1 MQETL
6 TVQEL
11 IDMLQDLKDKSMPL
25 YLYNVGM
32 TASESFAIPLTFKEH
47 TISIDL
53 EKNKCHI
60 DFTTL

>member
-11 IDMLQDLKDKSMPL
+11 IDMLQDLRDKTMPI
-25 YLYNVGM
+25 YLFNVGM
-32 TASESFAIPLTFKEH
+32 TASESFEIPLTFKEH
-47 TISIDL
+47 TISIDV